1 MVFGYEESKNVGEV
15 LGGIGILAGLAAIF
29 LAFHSHRMVN
39 DLKEE
44 LVQLNLRQLR
54 SSVQET
60 DEHLDILESELQVH
74 AKVHTEIWAA
84 LAREGKRRQSA
95 QDGPPK
101 V

>member
-1 MVFGYEESKNVGEV
+1 MGEV

-29 LAFHSHRMVN
+29 LAFHNHRVVS
-39 DLKEE
+39 DLREE

-54 SSVQET
+54 SSVEET

-84 LAREGKRRQSA
+84 LAREGKRRQA
-95 QDGPPK
+95 TQGRPPK
-101 V
+101 A